1 VDKKYACD
9 TRMAFRPGAPMETT
23 DGETR
28 RVEVAVWVVDA
39 KALDTAGV
47 RDGGLRE
54 DYTEQRKLVARFRR
68 SAYLAVRLV
77 LPTPLVPHV
86 IAATAFMHHSDNVLD
101 EGRPRAER
109 AAAYAVWEKQVR
121 DGLATGG
128 SDHPVIRLERHSVTR
143 ADLEDA
149 RDLPG
154 TGELLQDLLDR
165 ARRILD
171 ASRPLVELTPPAN
184 RPLVRAL
191 IALDELT
198 IDAAAAN
205 GTALLAGSAQPS
217 KPAAFGVLIR
227 EYRHARRLR

>member
-1 VDKKYACD
+1 
-9 TRMAFRPGAPMETT
+9 
-23 DGETR
+23 
-28 RVEVAVWVVDA
+28 VEVAVWVVDA

-68 SAYLAVRLV
+68 SAYLAVRLL

-154 TGELLQDLLDR
+154 TGNSCR
-165 ARRILD
+165 TCSIGPG
-171 ASRPLVELTPPAN
+171 ASSMPAVPWSSSPRPPT
-184 RPLVRAL
+184 VRSS
-191 IALDELT
+191 
-198 IDAAAAN
+198 
-205 GTALLAGSAQPS
+205 GP
-217 KPAAFGVLIR
+217 
-227 EYRHARRLR
+227 